1 MIKMNY
7 NTYSSKP
14 LFVHEQVLANK
25 IKTVVLLFFFGAM
38 VLGISY
44 LIGYVYDSVEM
55 GILIGAGYCAIVIPL
70 QIAASKTSLVSS
82 VRGRAADENNPNEQR
97 VRRLVEGL
105 SISAGL
111 KEPPQVFIIPNNT
124 PNAFAGGLTPEKSY
138 IGVTE
143 GLLKVLDDSELEGVL
158 AHEMAHIIQRDVLI
172 ATVSIALLSVVI
184 GLAAILYRST
194 MFGGRRR
201 SSKNNNSGAGMLIL
215 VGLVVFLLSRLLGTL
230 VHLAISRKR
239 EYSADANAVRLCSN
253 SEGLARA
260 LEKISGASGR
270 YDAQTVSSLGGDE
283 MLALY
288 IFNPK
293 KKLSSLFST
302 HPPIE
307 ERIHRVRNM
316 Y

>member
-1 MIKMNY
+1 MDY
-7 NTYSSKP
+7 NTNGSNP
-14 LFVHEQVLANK
+14 LFVHEQVRVNK
-25 IKTVVLLFFFGAM
+25 IKTVVLLLFFGAM

-44 LIGYVYDSVEM
+44 LIGYAYDSIEM

-70 QIAASKTSLVSS
+70 QIATSKMSLVSS
-82 VRGRAADENNPNEQR
+82 VHGRAVDENNPNERR
-97 VRRLVEGL
+97 VKSLVEGL
-105 SISAGL
+105 SISGGL
-111 KEPPQVFIIPNNT
+111 KEPPQVFIIPTNT

-143 GLLKVLDDSELEGVL
+143 GLLNMLDDSELEGVL
-158 AHEMAHIIQRDVLI
+158 AHEMAHVIQRDVLI

-184 GLAAILYRST
+184 GLAAIFYRST

-201 SSKNNNSGAGMLIL
+201 NDKNNNSGAGMLIL
-215 VGLVVFLLSRLLGTL
+215 VGLVVYLLSRLLGTL
-230 VHLAISRKR
+230 VNLAISRKR

-260 LEKISGASGR
+260 LEKISGTGGR
-270 YDAQTVSSLGGDE
+270 YDARTVSSLGGDE

-307 ERIHRVRNM
+307 ERIRRVRNM

>member
-1 MIKMNY
+1 MDY
-7 NTYSSKP
+7 NTFDSKP
-14 LFVHEQVLANK
+14 LFVHEQVRANK
-25 IKTVVLLFFFGAM
+25 VKTAVLLLFFGAM

-44 LIGYVYDSVEM
+44 LIGSVYDSIEM
-55 GILIGAGYCAIVIPL
+55 GILIGAGYCAIIIPL
-70 QIAASKTSLVSS
+70 KIASSKSSIVSS
-82 VRGRAADENNPNEQR
+82 VGGRAVNQNSPNERR
-97 VRRLVEGL
+97 VARLVEGL

-111 KEPPQVFIIPNNT
+111 KDVPQVFIIPTNT
-124 PNAFAGGLTPEKSY
+124 PNAFAGGLSPEKSY

-143 GLLKVLDDSELEGVL
+143 GLLNVLDDSELEGVL
-158 AHEMAHIIQRDVLI
+158 AHEMAHIVQRDVLI

-184 GLAAILYRST
+184 GLASIFYRST
-194 MFGGRRR
+194 IFGGRRR
-201 SSKNNNSGAGMLIL
+201 NDRNNNSGAGMIILI
-215 VGLVVFLLSRLLGTL
+215 GLVVYLLSRLLGTL

-260 LEKISGASGR
+260 LEKISGVSGR
-270 YDAQTVSSLGGDE
+270 YDAKTISSLGGDE

-293 KKLSSLFST
+293 KKLSALFST

-307 ERIHRVRNM
+307 ERIQRVRNM

>member
-1 MIKMNY
+1 MDF
-7 NTYSSKP
+7 NTNGSNP
-14 LFVHEQVLANK
+14 LFVHEQVRVNK
-25 IKTVVLLFFFGAM
+25 IKTVVLLLFFGAM

-44 LIGYVYDSVEM
+44 LIGYAYNSVEM

-70 QIAASKTSLVSS
+70 QIAASKMSLVSS
-82 VRGRAADENNPNEQR
+82 VHGRAVDENNPNERR
-97 VRRLVEGL
+97 VKRLVEGL
-105 SISAGL
+105 AISGGL
-111 KEPPQVFIIPNNT
+111 KESPQVFIIPTTT

-143 GLLKVLDDSELEGVL
+143 GLLNMLDDSELEGVL
-158 AHEMAHIIQRDVLI
+158 AHEMAHVIQRDVLI

-184 GLAAILYRST
+184 GLAAIFYRST

-201 SSKNNNSGAGMLIL
+201 NDKNNSSGAGMLIL
-215 VGLVVFLLSRLLGTL
+215 VGLVVYLLSRLLGTL
-230 VHLAISRKR
+230 VNLAISRKR

-260 LEKISGASGR
+260 LEKISGTSER
-270 YDAQTVSSLGGDE
+270 YDARTVSSLGGDE

-307 ERIHRVRNM
+307 ERIRRVRNM